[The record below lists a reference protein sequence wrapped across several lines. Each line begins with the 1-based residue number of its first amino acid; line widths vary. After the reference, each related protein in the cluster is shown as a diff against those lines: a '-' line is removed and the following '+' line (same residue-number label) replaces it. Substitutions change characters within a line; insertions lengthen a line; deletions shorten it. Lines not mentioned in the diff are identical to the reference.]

1 MTEFGAHHMERI
13 DRHDASIAGLNTAMA
28 VMQVQMQA
36 LVDAQ
41 KRTGEQVS
49 SCVAQIST
57 LDKKFDKVFNR
68 GWGMS
73 FSIGLAFI
81 VITSGISG
89 GLAYLGMKMTP

>member
-1 MTEFGAHHMERI
+1 MNEMAAHHMERI
-13 DRHDASIAGLNTAMA
+13 DRHDASINDLRTAMA
-28 VMQVQMQA
+28 VMQEQMKTMVA
-36 LVDAQ
+36 AQ
-41 KRTGEQVS
+41 RTTGEQVS
-49 SCVAQIST
+49 ACVSQISD

-81 VITSGISG
+81 IVTSGISG